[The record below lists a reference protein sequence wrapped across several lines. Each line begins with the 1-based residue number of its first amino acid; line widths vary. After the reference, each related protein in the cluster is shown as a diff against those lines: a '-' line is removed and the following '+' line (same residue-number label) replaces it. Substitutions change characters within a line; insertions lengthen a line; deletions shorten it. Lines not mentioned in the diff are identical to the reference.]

1 MNDVLMYFL
10 KVNIAIALF
19 YLFYRL
25 VFYHDTFWATR
36 RFYLVFSILLSAV
49 YPLISVTG
57 WLEKQQPMRAIL
69 TNYVQLHE
77 ITVSATP
84 ASTITMENLI
94 LAAYAI
100 VSFILLGKMVFQL
113 ASVLRWKLKGKRLVL
128 DGVEIM
134 AIDAKI
140 TPFSFFRTI
149 FMNPAL
155 HNKHETRQILTHE
168 STHARQWH
176 SLDILLS
183 ELLTVICWINPAAW
197 LLKRE
202 IRHNLEFLADN
213 SVVQSGNNPQ
223 SYQYHLLQL
232 SCQIPKNQLINK
244 FNVSPLKKRITMM
257 NQQKTR
263 KAGILKYSLIVPL
276 ALALVLSSNAEAL
289 VSKAKH
295 IISQKTD
302 ESTESFTPISTTVPS
317 SLKDS
322 VIIEKKEV
330 ENPVE
335 SVVPESKT
343 APGATNNE
351 RTYTVVENMPQFP
364 GGEKELMNYIA
375 RNLRYPVEAQQKGI
389 QGKIILRFIV
399 TKLGKV
405 ENAEVIRG
413 IDASLDKEGLRVVK
427 SLPDWIP
434 GEQNGEKV
442 DVYYTL
448 PIAFKLDN
456 SKGDKKVDKSA
467 VDNFRKSLVV
477 IVDGVVQ
484 PIGFDFKSINQ
495 EDIASVNV
503 LKNGTE
509 EERAELVAKYGENA
523 THGVIMITKKK

>member
-1 MNDVLMYFL
+1 MNDALMYFL

-19 YLFYRL
+19 YMFYRL
-25 VFYHDTFWATR
+25 VFYNDTFWTTR
-36 RFYLVFSILLSAV
+36 RIYLVFSILLAAV
-49 YPLISVTG
+49 YPFISISG
-57 WLEKQQPMRAIL
+57 WLERQEPMQAIMASS
-69 TNYVQLHE
+69 VQLNE
-77 ITVSATP
+77 ITVTATP
-84 ASTITMENLI
+84 LSVITIENLL
-94 LAAYAI
+94 LAVYGI
-100 VSFILLGKMVFQL
+100 VSLFLVVKMFVQL
-113 ASVLRWKLKGKRLVL
+113 FSILRWKLKGKKMML
-128 DGVEIM
+128 DGIDIM
-134 AIDAKI
+134 AIDGKI
-140 TPFSFFRTI
+140 TPFSFFTTI
-149 FMNPAL
+149 YMNPAL
-155 HNKHETRQILTHE
+155 HNEHETRQILTHE

-176 SLDILLS
+176 SLDVILS
-183 ELLTVICWINPAAW
+183 ELLTILLWINPAAW

-213 SVVQSGNNPQ
+213 SVLQSGIDSKN
-223 SYQYHLLQL
+223 YQYHLLQL
-232 SCQIPKNQLINK
+232 SYQIPENQLINK

-335 SVVPESKT
+335 SVVQESKT